1 MSIKLLGKRYGVDV
15 ESDAVEKEF
24 YDEVLSDWTDARLRN
39 PNMARFG
46 DQNGK
51 RRAESRTEVPNPEEP
66 NDPVIE
72 ADSDEG
78 DGVVVGL
85 RGLDEAADNAEEL
98 AANLLVPGGN
108 DDSVDD
114 CADIEPFSV
123 PGGSVLVTDCPE
135 LSVRDFKKTG
145 EFAYKFP
152 KGWNTATFRGA
163 YKGRDQSLKGSYDLY
178 FQMFQS
184 FKRKVSVQL
193 LAEEYGLGKCWVMF
207 KAQPRVNPRR

>member
-1 MSIKLLGKRYGVDV
+1 MKLVKTCLRNRLYIETLDAIMSIKLLGKRYVVDV
-15 ESDAVEKEF
+15 EGDAVGKEF

-51 RRAESRTEVPNPEEP
+51 RRAELESRTEVPNPGEP
-66 NDPVIE
+66 SDPATE
-72 ADSDEG
+72 ADFDEG

-123 PGGSVLVTDCPE
+123 PDGSVLATDCPE
-135 LSVRDFKKTG
+135 LSVRELKKAG
-145 EFAYKFP
+145 KFAYKFP
-152 KGWNTATFRGA
+152 EGWDTATFRGA

-178 FQMFQS
+178 FQS
-184 FKRKVSVQL
+184 FKRPEGVCSIVS
-193 LAEEYGLGKCWVMF
+193 
-207 KAQPRVNPRR
+207 